1 MLVKFQ
7 YVFHQ
12 LFFGFVNVEYR
23 YAGQLELRTV
33 ACQYNR
39 FSFPGE
45 KESIVLH
52 VNLCGNEIVGIHI
65 GSIVHQFA
73 EVMKSPY
80 GCHRNHFLQDSFQTE
95 TGQCIGFY
103 DCYFGLINHFSV
115 SLIND

>member
-12 LFFGFVNVEYR
+12 LFFGFMNVEYG
-23 YAGQLELRTV
+23 YTGQLELRTV

-52 VNLCGNEIVGIHI
+52 VNLCGNEIVAYISGVS
-65 GSIVHQFA
+65 SI
-73 EVMKSPY
+73 S
-80 GCHRNHFLQDSFQTE
+80 R
-95 TGQCIGFY
+95 
-103 DCYFGLINHFSV
+103 
-115 SLIND
+115 